1 MVAPY
6 VKRPTSPLHFEP
18 VFVPPEDVLYPGSDC
33 DELEDRHLKKR
44 RRIEELGQKVLEG
57 KPLYIASASLRG
69 PLDNGWV
76 NPWAKKKRKTT
87 SNLSVPK
94 ELGSRNRQPTNREP
108 KELQRTE
115 QSNVPRFNFIKDA
128 RRSVVS
134 DLGLQPSRSTNADS
148 VAEARRARS
157 TEVGGHVVQ
166 GPFAPAVA
174 QLHVRRSDEFG
185 SAKPVAQGSSRPA
198 VCEPERSAT
207 WLKSDSRYLKAHTEG
222 DVRPSTPSP
231 SARSSPPATRHFG
244 FTPINKPA
252 VPVHSVAVGSRSVSK
267 DLRSLVSTRAQPNV
281 EEVTERL
288 SFREIDFADAD
299 ECTRAGYINA
309 KELSQKAVLKARDEE
324 GGLQARRLSQEA
336 ALQASQKAL
345 KAGTEPLSHQPLSAQ
360 NNEKAAAVAHPPQNH
375 LGDSK
380 ATPHQLPPS
389 TNLVEFRY
397 RLANKRPTSSSEKVT
412 ANNTSFAQQMKA
424 AKAKA
429 EAQSM
434 KRLSFTSSGRI
445 KSFDSRSTSRASSI
459 SSARREPVSS
469 KRFIESE
476 TSGGQIRGPEA
487 QQVSA
492 PPAQAEA
499 LPSAPLMHLLENG
512 ADEDDSYL
520 NLSTQAA
527 ISKAQYSFQ
536 KNIAISLETTPKR
549 SDGVGISPP
558 SPTAYKT
565 PIESL
570 ARIPLSFT
578 KPVAPNLDTR
588 TPVGGAL
595 STQAMMD
602 AISPFAVTTVKPIS
616 PTKPAQMQNRTSF
629 AHSPLASP
637 LRAFGTTRRS
647 LSMSTSS
654 DSPSPIS
661 KQPRTKPTTTSRLP
675 PMLSKTSTG
684 MTKPPSTSTS
694 TAFSIAPNGTLTE
707 VYQHDGQ
714 QLYDVT
720 MGTGMDGWD
729 LDEAIEE
736 AGSFLAT
743 GAWDVEVE
751 ARKEGSAAAKAKAKA
766 S

>member
-18 VFVPPEDVLYPGSDC
+18 LYVPPEEILYPGSDC

-57 KPLYIASASLRG
+57 KPLHIASASLRG
-69 PLDNGWV
+69 PLDKGWV
-76 NPWAKKKRKTT
+76 NPWANKKRKTT
-87 SNLSVPK
+87 SNFSVPK
-94 ELGSRNRQPTNREP
+94 ELGSRDRQATNRETE
-108 KELQRTE
+108 ELQRKE
-115 QSNVPRFNFIKDA
+115 QSEKARFDFSRDA

-134 DLGLQPSRSTNADS
+134 DLGVHLSRSANADN
-148 VAEARRARS
+148 VAKAQRARS
-157 TEVGGHVVQ
+157 TEFGGLLARKT
-166 GPFAPAVA
+166 FAPAIA
-174 QLHVRRSDEFG
+174 QRKILVSVNLG
-185 SAKPVAQGSSRPA
+185 SAKPVTQGSSRPA
-198 VCEPERSAT
+198 GYEPEQSAA
-207 WLKSDSRYLKAHTEG
+207 WLKSDPRYLKAHIEE

-231 SARSSPPATRHFG
+231 SARSSPPAMRPSG

-252 VPVHSVAVGSRSVSK
+252 APVHSVAAGSRSVSK
-267 DLRSLVSTRAQPNV
+267 ESRPLVPTRTPPAVREATKRSA
-281 EEVTERL
+281 
-288 SFREIDFADAD
+288 FRETSFAEAD
-299 ECTRAGYINA
+299 ECTRTGYINA
-309 KELSQKAVLKARDEE
+309 KELSQRAVAKARNEE
-324 GGLQARRLSQEA
+324 GALQARRLSQEA
-336 ALQASQKAL
+336 ALQGSKTAL
-345 KAGTEPLSHQPLSAQ
+345 KAGYEPSSHSPSSTV
-360 NNEKAAAVAHPPQNH
+360 NNEEAVAVVKHPENH
-375 LGDSK
+375 LGGSK

-397 RLANKRPTSSSEKVT
+397 RLANKRPTSSSEIEIS
-412 ANNTSFAQQMKA
+412 NNTSFAQQMKA

-445 KSFDSRSTSRASSI
+445 KSFGSRSTSRASSM
-459 SSARREPVSS
+459 SSVRREPVSS
-469 KRFIESE
+469 KQLQTGTSE
-476 TSGGQIRGPEA
+476 GHTGGPEA

-492 PPAQAEA
+492 PPAQPDA
-499 LPSAPLMHLLENG
+499 LPSAPSMHILANG
-512 ADEDDSYL
+512 ADEGDSYL

-527 ISKAQYSFQ
+527 ISKAQHSFQ
-536 KNIAISLETTPKR
+536 KDLATSLQTTPKR
-549 SDGVGISPP
+549 LDGMGISQP

-565 PIESL
+565 PKESW
-570 ARIPLSFT
+570 ARLPLSLT
-578 KPVAPNLDTR
+578 KPIAPNLDTR
-588 TPVGGAL
+588 TPVADVL

-602 AISPFAVTTVKPIS
+602 AISPFAVTTIKPIS
-616 PTKPAQMQNRTSF
+616 PSKPPQLQTRTSF

-637 LRAFGTTRRS
+637 SRAFGTTRRS

-654 DSPSPIS
+654 DSPSPAS
-661 KQPRTKPTTTSRLP
+661 NQPRFKPATASKP
-675 PMLSKTSTG
+675 PPILSKTSSG
-684 MTKPPSTSTS
+684 MAKPLSTATS

-714 QLYDVT
+714 QLYDAAV
-720 MGTGMDGWD
+720 GTGMEGWD

-751 ARKEGSAAAKAKAKA
+751 ARKEGNATKAAA

>member
-18 VFVPPEDVLYPGSDC
+18 IYVPPEDVLFPGSDC

-57 KPLYIASASLRG
+57 KPLLIASASLRG
-69 PLDNGWV
+69 PLDEGWV
-76 NPWAKKKRKTT
+76 NPWANKKRKTA
-87 SNLSVPK
+87 SNSSVPK
-94 ELGSRNRQPTNREP
+94 ESGSRNRHSTNREP
-108 KELQRTE
+108 TELQRTE
-115 QSNVPRFNFIKDA
+115 QSEKARFDFSKDA

-134 DLGLQPSRSTNADS
+134 DLGLRPPRSADTDN
-148 VAEARRARS
+148 VAEAQRARS
-157 TEVGGHVVQ
+157 TGFGGQVAQ
-166 GPFAPAVA
+166 NIFPPAVA
-174 QLHVRRSDEFG
+174 QIHVRRSDDFG
-185 SAKPVAQGSSRPA
+185 SAKPAAQGSSRPA
-198 VCEPERSAT
+198 GSEPERSAT
-207 WLKSDSRYLKAHTEG
+207 RLKSDSRYLKAHTED

-231 SARSSPPATRHFG
+231 SARSSPPAMHYSG

-252 VPVHSVAVGSRSVSK
+252 APVHSVAAGSHSVSK
-267 DLRSLVSTRAQPNV
+267 ESRPLVPTRAPPV
-281 EEVTERL
+281 VREGTER
-288 SFREIDFADAD
+288 SAFREINFAEAD
-299 ECTRAGYINA
+299 QCTRAGYISA
-309 KELSQKAVLKARDEE
+309 KELSQKAVAKARDEE
-324 GGLQARRLSQEA
+324 GGLQARKLSQEA
-336 ALQASQKAL
+336 ALQGSQKAL
-345 KAGTEPLSHQPLSAQ
+345 EAGNEPLSHQPPSAEY
-360 NNEKAAAVAHPPQNH
+360 NEKAVAVAEHPQNH

-412 ANNTSFAQQMKA
+412 SNNTSFALQMKA

-429 EAQSM
+429 EAQSL

-445 KSFDSRSTSRASSI
+445 KSFGSRSTSRASSI

-469 KRFIESE
+469 KQLIETGSSE
-476 TSGGQIRGPEA
+476 GQTGGPEA
-487 QQVSA
+487 QQVLA
-492 PPAQAEA
+492 PPAHAEA
-499 LPSAPLMHLLENG
+499 LPSAPSMHALANG
-512 ADEDDSYL
+512 ADEGDSYL

-527 ISKAQYSFQ
+527 ISKAQHSFQ
-536 KNIAISLETTPKR
+536 KDIATSLQTTPKR
-549 SDGVGISPP
+549 SDGVGISQP

-565 PIESL
+565 PIESW
-570 ARIPLSFT
+570 ARIPLSLT
-578 KPVAPNLDTR
+578 KAVAPNLDTR
-588 TPVGGAL
+588 TPVGDAL

-602 AISPFAVTTVKPIS
+602 AISPFAVTTIKPSS
-616 PTKPAQMQNRTSF
+616 PSKPAHIQIRSSF

-637 LRAFGTTRRS
+637 SRAFGTTRRS

-654 DSPSPIS
+654 DSSSPVPN
-661 KQPRTKPTTTSRLP
+661 QPRTKPTTASKPP
-675 PMLSKTSTG
+675 PMLSKTSSG
-684 MTKPPSTSTS
+684 MAKPPSTATS

-714 QLYDVT
+714 QLYDAAI
-720 MGTGMDGWD
+720 GTGMDGWD

-751 ARKEGSAAAKAKAKA
+751 ARKEGNVAAKATA